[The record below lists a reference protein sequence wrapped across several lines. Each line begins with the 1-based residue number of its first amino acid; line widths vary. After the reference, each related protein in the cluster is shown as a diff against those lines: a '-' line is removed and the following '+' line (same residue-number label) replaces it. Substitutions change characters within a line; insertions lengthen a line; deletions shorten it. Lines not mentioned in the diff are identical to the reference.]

1 MDTLSNYK
9 VLTITHKHTQLKEI
23 GQYVLSDAATPDALK
38 AHLEAIK
45 QHLGLQEL
53 LYLATCNR
61 VMFFFVTPQSITPA
75 FLTKFSTTVYHR
87 LPQESITAMKEAVKI
102 YEGEDAMRH
111 LFTVAGSIDSLVVG
125 EREILRQLRN
135 AYEQCSNW
143 KLTGDSIRLAMRY
156 SVEVAKRIYSRTRI
170 GEKPV
175 SIVSLAIR
183 KLLSKNVA
191 KDARFLLIGAGQTN
205 SLVAKFLKK
214 YNFQNYTIFN
224 RSLQRAESLAAFL
237 GGDAMSLDKLNSY
250 HKGFDVLIVCTGATE
265 PLVTKALYKK
275 LLNNDAEH
283 KIVIDLGIPNNV
295 DKAILTDNEVTY
307 IEIEGLKELA
317 KANLAFREQ
326 EVTKAAVLL
335 EEEINLFKTTFKE
348 RQLERALQD
357 VPTQIKAIKHHAL
370 SNVFQKEVDILDETS
385 RELIERMMAY
395 MERRCIAIPIQ
406 VAKEKLID

>member
-1 MDTLSNYK
+1 MDTLSSYK

-23 GQYVLSDAATPDALK
+23 GQYVLADTAPDALK

-45 QHLGLQEL
+45 QHLGLKEL

-61 VMFFFVTPQSITPA
+61 VMFFFVTPVKITSA
-75 FLTKFSTTVYHR
+75 FLSKFSNMVYHR
-87 LPQESITAMKEAVKI
+87 LSKESITAMEQAAKI
-102 YEGEDAMRH
+102 YEGEAAMRH

-135 AYEQCSNW
+135 AYEQCSTW

-156 SVEVAKRIYSRTRI
+156 AVEVAKRVYSKTRI

-183 KLLSKNVA
+183 KLLSKNLT
-191 KDARFLLIGAGQTN
+191 KDARFLLVGAGQTN

-214 YNFQNYTIFN
+214 YNFQNYTVFN

-237 GGDAMSLDKLNSY
+237 GGDAMLLEGLETYN
-250 HKGFDVLIVCTGATE
+250 KGFDVLIVCTGATE
-265 PLVTKALYKK
+265 PIVTTDLYKK
-275 LLNNDAEH
+275 LLNSDAEH
-283 KIVIDLGIPNNV
+283 KVVIDLGIPNNV
-295 DKAILTDNEVTY
+295 DKAILNDNDVTY

-335 EEEINLFKTTFKE
+335 EEEIDLFKKTFKE
-348 RQLERALQD
+348 RQLERALRD

-370 SNVFQKEVDILDETS
+370 SNVFQKEVGILDENS
-385 RELIERMMAY
+385 RELVERMMAY